1 MAWQIDDED
10 IAAMAEALRCSLELE
25 AVEDA
30 LRFALKEALSQ
41 SAPAMTWREQ
51 NADLIE
57 RARQLGRVDSDF
69 DLKRFRDAQWGD
81 AE

>member
-1 MAWQIDDED
+1 MAWQIDDDE
-10 IAAMAEALRCSLELE
+10 IVAMAEALRCSLGLDT
-25 AVEDA
+25 VEDA
-30 LRFALKEALSQ
+30 LRFALKEALNQ
-41 SAPAMTWREQ
+41 QAPAMTWRER

-57 RARQLGRVDSDF
+57 RARQLGRVDSEF